1 MDLSLCH
8 SDCTNLGRLTSLLQR
23 GERRALPLPRA
34 GGGPLGVPKVH
45 AVTSRERHGDQG
57 EVRSKGCGRG
67 QLTRSGAADAPPGPA
82 MEGVEAETSLPAIGE
97 RLRRPPRRVPF
108 PSW

>member
-34 GGGPLGVPKVH
+34 GGGPLGVPKAH
-45 AVTSRERHGDQG
+45 ASLQESD
-57 EVRSKGCGRG
+57 
-67 QLTRSGAADAPPGPA
+67 AATKA
-82 MEGVEAETSLPAIGE
+82 
-97 RLRRPPRRVPF
+97 R
-108 PSW
+108 